1 MRVLRHLGP
10 YLLRYR
16 WTYIFG
22 ALAIVGHVFLRV
34 LVPYFLGDT
43 IDELSGADRADPEL
57 VSQAIF
63 WSAMSIVGVSLLGAV
78 IRTASRLLVLGGSR
92 RVVHDLRRDVF
103 DRLLKLPASFFIRN
117 RTGEIMSRVIND
129 VRNVQGLMGPVYM
142 YLAET
147 AVMYAICIAMMV
159 SISPKL
165 SLLSVLPFPF
175 FIVAARRM
183 AGVIQRGSKAAQ
195 EELGQL
201 SAKVDESLSGHMIIQ
216 TLTLEDYDF
225 ERFKERCESYR
236 SKNLEVSWARASL
249 APLMMGLALVS
260 TIIVLWVGA
269 PMVVSDEITLGD
281 FIAMTFY
288 LAMLAAPTG
297 VLGFVISSLQRGA
310 VSLGRLREL
319 TESEVTMV
327 EPDAPV
333 ELGEHLGK
341 IEVKG
346 LTVRY
351 SAPELGMLG
360 DRKTIAGA
368 DRPGQTM
375 ESSERDS
382 RELGRVVLDDI
393 AFELVPGETLAIV
406 GQTGSGK
413 TTLLRV
419 LARELEVE
427 RGQFAIAGT
436 DVSDLSLKDLRR
448 RIGYVPQET
457 FLFSKT
463 LAENVA
469 LGRPEATRAEILQA
483 VESARLAKDLEQ
495 LPEGL
500 DTMLGERGVNL
511 SGGQRQR
518 TALARVMLLD
528 PDLLLLD
535 DTLSAVDSH
544 TAEEILRE
552 LVPLMAGRSTVIA
565 THRLS
570 TIQHADKILVLERG
584 KIIESGSHESLLKAN
599 GSYAALW
606 RRQAA
611 GSAA

>member
-10 YLLRYR
+10 YLRRYQ
-16 WTYIFG
+16 WTYVFG
-22 ALAIVGHVFLRV
+22 AVAIVGHVFLRV

-43 IDELSGADRADPEL
+43 IDELSEADSANPTVVGD
-57 VSQAIF
+57 AIL
-63 WSAMSIVGVSLLGAV
+63 WSAVSIVVVSLLGAV
-78 IRTASRLLVLGGSR
+78 IRTWSRLLVLGGSR
-92 RVVHDLRRDVF
+92 RVVHDLRTDVF
-103 DRLLKLPASFFIRN
+103 ERLLKLPPSFFVRN

-147 AVMYAICIAMMV
+147 AVMYVICISMMV
-159 SISPKL
+159 SVSPSL
-165 SLLSVLPFPF
+165 SLLSILPFPF

-195 EELGQL
+195 EELGNL
-201 SAKVDESLSGHMIIQ
+201 SAKVDESLSGHMVIQ
-216 TLTLEDYDF
+216 TLTLEEYDF
-225 ERFKERCESYR
+225 DRFRERCENYR

-249 APLMMGLALVS
+249 APLMMGLALMS
-260 TIIVLWVGA
+260 TIVVLWVGG
-269 PMVVSDEITLGD
+269 PMVVREEISLGD

-319 TESEVTMV
+319 TESEVTLV
-327 EPDAPV
+327 EPDSPV
-333 ELGEHLGK
+333 PIGKSLGTLR
-341 IEVKG
+341 VTG
-346 LTVRY
+346 LSITY
-351 SAPELGMLG
+351 PAPELGVLG
-360 DRKTIAGA
+360 DTSESAAQASTNGIAIEPTEGV
-368 DRPGQTM
+368 
-375 ESSERDS
+375 
-382 RELGRVVLDDI
+382 GRMVLDDVS
-393 AFELVPGETLAIV
+393 FELKPGETLAIV

-413 TTLLRV
+413 TTLLRA
-419 LARELEVE
+419 LARELEVD
-427 RGQFAIAGT
+427 RGQVSFENA
-436 DVSDLSLKDLRR
+436 DVCDLSLKDLRR
-448 RIGYVPQET
+448 RVGYVPQET

-469 LGRPEATRAEILQA
+469 LGKPDASREEIEKA
-483 VESARLAKDLEQ
+483 VESARLGKDLEQ
-495 LPEGL
+495 LPDGL
-500 DTMLGERGVNL
+500 DTLLGERGVNL

-552 LVPLMAGRSTVIA
+552 LVPMMEGRSTVIA

-570 TIQHADKILVLERG
+570 TIKHADQILVLERG
-584 KIIESGSHESLLKAN
+584 KIIESGTHDSLLEQD
-599 GSYAALW
+599 GPYAALW
-606 RRQAA
+606 RRQGA